1 MSVTL
6 VFRSTGVSPGS
17 LGPVTMQ
24 GPSLTVGRGDENDL
38 VLPDPDRMISKRH
51 FVIEDRADAF
61 VVVDLSTNGTFLNYA
76 KNALGNTPTPIS
88 DGDVLSLGGY
98 ELAVEMAPDTAS
110 QGPVGGLD
118 IPPPLGEAPVSHGNA
133 ANAPSGGDILS
144 SSGGS
149 ADFLDD
155 FLSAPTTTNSPNEL
169 IPEDPLESGN
179 PFSGGHD
186 FIPEDIDFG
195 SGAPATTQENHTP
208 GAKDHFRPPASH
220 SSQIPDDWDDDL
232 TGDEHVPA
240 KTTKQPAPTT
250 KVAQAPDQ
258 VPPPAAAVAN
268 DVAARAFLKAAGVEH
283 LNISDE
289 DLETSLSQLG
299 DVMQTLITGIRE
311 VLMTRAAIKSEFRM
325 GQTTIGST
333 NNNPLKFSISAE
345 QALEAMAKPT
355 SRGYLD
361 PRTAAQQALEDIK
374 AHEVAMISG
383 MEAALKGVL
392 KKLDPAELTGQIET
406 SGAIGSLLK
415 GKKARYWEVYEK
427 IYVDISG
434 QAEDDFQE
442 LFSKEFARAYQD
454 QLKKL

>member
-6 VFRSTGVSPGS
+6 VFQSTGIVPGS

-24 GPSLTVGRGDENDL
+24 GASLTVGRGEENDL

-51 FVIEDRADAF
+51 FVIEHRGDAY
-61 VVVDLSTNGTFLNYA
+61 VVIDLSTNGTFLNYA
-76 KNALGNTPTPIS
+76 KAALGNTATPIS
-88 DGDVLSLGGY
+88 GGDILSLGGY
-98 ELAVEMAPDTAS
+98 ELAVEMASDTAS
-110 QGPVGGLD
+110 TDTAADWD
-118 IPPPLGEAPVSHGNA
+118 IPPPLGEEPVSHGNA
-133 ANAPSGGDILS
+133 ANAPSGGDILDS
-144 SSGGS
+144 TGGAS
-149 ADFLDD
+149 DFLDD
-155 FLSAPTTTNSPNEL
+155 FLSAPTTTSAPNEL
-169 IPEDPLESGN
+169 IPEDPLEGGN

-195 SGAPATTQENHTP
+195 SEVSRPTQENHTP
-208 GAKDHFRPPASH
+208 GTKDHFSPPAAH
-220 SSQIPDDWDDDL
+220 SSAIPDDWDDDL
-232 TGDEHVPA
+232 SDEKPAPA
-240 KTTKQPAPTT
+240 KLPDPEPTPGLVQAAKPAPL
-250 KVAQAPDQ
+250 
-258 VPPPAAAVAN
+258 PPASVAS

-289 DLETSLSQLG
+289 DLKTSMSQLG

-361 PRTAAQQALEDIK
+361 PKAAAHQALDDIK

-392 KKLDPAELTGQIET
+392 KKLDPVELSGQIET

-427 IYVDISG
+427 IYVDISN

-442 LFSKEFARAYQD
+442 LFSKEFSRAYQD